1 MLSKDD
7 ITLPRGGY
15 APGPVRTLSY
25 CFSLEQALTPCSMV
39 YTELLPAGVLQQA
52 YSCFKLEQLASI
64 RGKEW
69 ELI

>member
-15 APGPVRTLSY
+15 APRPVKTLSY
-25 CFSLEQALTPCSMV
+25 RFSLEHTLAPCSMV
-39 YTELLPAGVLQQA
+39 YIELLPAGVLQQA
-52 YSCFKLEQLASI
+52 HSCFKLERLASG